1 MPQCAGGGVVRWSP
15 LWQKNGVSPILFAC
29 KENEKF
35 IKEFEDLWDNS
46 AAAESSIN
54 CCFIVTLTCYP
65 FSFHRMARR
74 RLMNLMYK
82 YTEPFR
88 WKKVMQSVE
97 EKKPKNRAQ
106 RDDEQTTRKGEK
118 ERNIKTAIDG
128 EENENLIDFLVSRGL
143 NVIVVKFR
151 VMKKKR
157 SGGIE
162 KHLERGD
169 DDVSVRGENWKMSMR
184 N

>member
-1 MPQCAGGGVVRWSP
+1 
-15 LWQKNGVSPILFAC
+15 
-29 KENEKF
+29 
-35 IKEFEDLWDNS
+35 
-46 AAAESSIN
+46 
-54 CCFIVTLTCYP
+54 
-65 FSFHRMARR
+65 
-74 RLMNLMYK
+74 
-82 YTEPFR
+82 
-88 WKKVMQSVE
+88 MQSVE

>member
-35 IKEFEDLWDNS
+35 TKEFVDLWDNS

-74 RLMNLMYK
+74 RLMNLN
-82 YTEPFR
+82 EWWLRLQPN
-88 WKKVMQSVE
+88 VQIH
-97 EKKPKNRAQ
+97 RAISMKESDAIG
-106 RDDEQTTRKGEK
+106 RGEK
-118 ERNIKTAIDG
+118 AQEPSPTRWWTN
-128 EENENLIDFLVSRGL
+128 N
-143 NVIVVKFR
+143 
-151 VMKKKR
+151 KKR
-157 SGGIE
+157 RE
-162 KHLERGD
+162 RKKHKNGNRWRRKWEF
-169 DDVSVRGENWKMSMR
+169 NWFSR
-184 N
+184 FTGP